1 MNPDFDFRLFKKE
14 TPMTIKPIPLLP
26 VPSTEATSG
35 RHQLCQGH
43 ESLTPSTQPDTDQ
56 PSTPPKRKRG
66 APFGN
71 QNRLVH
77 GFFSTSFTKKES
89 HSLDTNVKGEFQDE
103 LSLLYILINRTA
115 ESINNDP
122 HVAPDVYL
130 NALRAITQAI
140 ARIESLRRSQHY
152 LYNNQTTIEKALEEL
167 AFLPPEED

>member
-1 MNPDFDFRLFKKE
+1 
-14 TPMTIKPIPLLP
+14 MTIKPIPLLP
-26 VPSTEATSG
+26 VPSTEATQS
-35 RHQLCQGH
+35 
-43 ESLTPSTQPDTDQ
+43 DIDK

-66 APFGN
+66 APVGN

-77 GFFSTSFTKKES
+77 GFFSHSFTKKES
-89 HSLDTNVKGEFQDE
+89 HSLDINVKGEFHDE
-103 LSLLYILINRTA
+103 LSLLYILVNRTA

-130 NALRAITQAI
+130 EALRTITQAI
-140 ARIESLRRSQHY
+140 AHIESLRRSQHY